1 MKKNFFK
8 NRELRILVYF
18 VLMAIAYYILL
29 FKFGGVSFIDI
40 DTDSISYPL
49 MYLLISFL
57 KFALNS
63 AIYITLVLPILLKAI
78 LSFVCIILQFI
89 AVLSKKGKRALNYVS
104 SIMNLLSSVFL
115 LAIFLFGAGKV
126 LLTYIPTLCVLIL
139 DIIISIIMICRNNG
153 KRYKNVDLDT
163 TEL

>member
-78 LSFVCIILQFI
+78 LSFVCIIL
-89 AVLSKKGKRALNYVS
+89 
-104 SIMNLLSSVFL
+104 NLFFKVFHYFFTID
-115 LAIFLFGAGKV
+115 IF
-126 LLTYIPTLCVLIL
+126 YQ
-139 DIIISIIMICRNNG
+139 
-153 KRYKNVDLDT
+153 
-163 TEL
+163 

>member
-1 MKKNFFK
+1 MKKILK

-104 SIMNLLSSVFL
+104 SIINLLSSVFL
-115 LAIFLFGAGKV
+115 LAILQKLLSLIIVHISSLRGVVDGNPRVIVVDGK
-126 LLTYIPTLCVLIL
+126 I
-139 DIIISIIMICRNNG
+139 N
-153 KRYKNVDLDT
+153 YKNMKK
-163 TEL
+163 ELYTMI